1 MSHLDGQTPTSLTL
15 SGKPIKW
22 SWLVDCQRKIYA
34 CHQNV
39 RFVFSRGI
47 VFFFRA
53 DLTHNTSKARI
64 RQRIH
69 TFIWLLWQT
78 AVYLTSLAQKTIDA
92 EIADKSWPR
101 FLLFKAD
108 INHVFLC
115 ETITATPALRLWFL
129 TSKWRTMPKGIW
141 IGRCFLTLITPAL
154 HDHVKHKHIPHLCR
168 TTWTESYDIGQE
180 SLDARLGPAR
190 RRLHLRVTS

>member
-1 MSHLDGQTPTSLTL
+1 MSHLDEQNQTSLTL

-22 SWLVDCQRKIYA
+22 SWLVDRQRKIYV

-39 RFVFSRGI
+39 CLVFSRIQDWPHTRHVKGTNS
-47 VFFFRA
+47 VTHPHFYLA
-53 DLTHNTSKARI
+53 ALTDSCVSNISCSKNHWRGN
-64 RQRIH
+64 
-69 TFIWLLWQT
+69 
-78 AVYLTSLAQKTIDA
+78 
-92 EIADKSWPR
+92 KSWPR

-154 HDHVKHKHIPHLCR
+154 HDHVKHKHIPHLCC

>member
-1 MSHLDGQTPTSLTL
+1 MGKLRRVWLFLANLL
-15 SGKPIKW
+15 SG
-22 SWLVDCQRKIYA
+22 VDLWTVNAKYMP
-34 CHQNV
+34 V
-39 RFVFSRGI
+39 TKMYVSYFPE
-47 VFFFRA
+47 FRA
-53 DLTHNTSKARI
+53 DLTRNASKARI

-154 HDHVKHKHIPHLCR
+154 HDHVKHKHIPHPCR
-168 TTWTESYDIGQE
+168 TTWAESYDIGQE

>member
-1 MSHLDGQTPTSLTL
+1 MSKLRLVWL
-15 SGKPIKW
+15 FLARKSG
-22 SWLVDCQRKIYA
+22 VDLWTVNAKYMP
-34 CHQNV
+34 V
-39 RFVFSRGI
+39 TKMYVLYFPE
-47 VFFFRA
+47 FRA

-108 INHVFLC
+108 INHVFPC

-129 TSKWRTMPKGIW
+129 TSKCRTMPKGIW
-141 IGRCFLTLITPAL
+141 IGRCFLTLITAAYYTITSSINIFPIPA
-154 HDHVKHKHIPHLCR
+154 VQP
-168 TTWTESYDIGQE
+168 EQ
-180 SLDARLGPAR
+180 
-190 RRLHLRVTS
+190 RVTI